1 MSKLFCI
8 KGSLEGKK
16 FEITQKIMVI
26 GRSAENDI
34 AAEDQG
40 ISRKHAKVYKRDDM
54 FFIEDL
60 GSRNG
65 VQINGKQVEKSALR
79 DNDVIRIGA
88 LAFKF
93 KTEDS
98 QSQSSGSLKTRTIRE
113 AAKSE
118 FSIEDIATVEKVK
131 DARSKIEAEIGK
143 IIIGQKEVVE
153 QLLTCL
159 FARGNLLLE
168 GVPGLAK
175 TLMIATLADILDLE
189 FKRIQFTPDL
199 MPSDITGT
207 DILQENPETKKR
219 EFKFIRGP
227 IFTNVLLADEI
238 NRTPPKT
245 QAALLEAMQE
255 YRVTAAGITY
265 DIELPFFV
273 LATQNPLE
281 QEGTYPL
288 PEAQMDRFMFKVNID
303 YPTRAEE
310 IEIALQTTKDKDS
323 QLSKVFTAEDI
334 LALQNLVRK
343 IPVSEHVVSYC
354 ADLVRATRPGLPG
367 TPAFVNEWLKWGAG
381 PRATQYLVLGGKARA
396 VLNGRVNVSVEDV
409 KAVAPQVLRH
419 RMFCNFNA
427 TSEGISV
434 DDVVTKLLDS
444 IHPNQL

>member
-1 MSKLFCI
+1 MSKLICI
-8 KGSLEGKK
+8 KGSLEGVK
-16 FEITQKIMVI
+16 FEITDVPKVI
-26 GRSAENDI
+26 GRSTENEI
-34 AAEDQG
+34 NAEDAG
-40 ISRKHAKVYKRDDM
+40 ISRKHAKVYKHDGM

-65 VQINGKQVEKSALR
+65 VQINGKQVEKSTLR

-88 LAFKF
+88 LALKF
-93 KTEDS
+93 KEDDS
-98 QSQSSGSLKTRTIRE
+98 QSESSISIKTKSLQK

-118 FSIEDIATVEKVK
+118 FSVEDIATVEKVK
-131 DARSKIEAEIGK
+131 EARTKIEAEIGK

-265 DIELPFFV
+265 DLELPFFV

-310 IEIALQTTKDKDS
+310 IEIALQTTKDRDAK
-323 QLSKVFTAEDI
+323 LSKVFSSEDI

-354 ADLVRATRPGLPG
+354 ADLVSATRPGLPDS
-367 TPAFVNEWLKWGAG
+367 PAFVNEWLKWGAG
-381 PRATQYLVLGGKARA
+381 PRATQYLVLGAKARA
-396 VLNGRVNVSVEDV
+396 VLNGRVNVSIEDV

-419 RMFCNFNA
+419 RIFCNFNA
-427 TSEGISV
+427 ASEGISPN
-434 DDVVTKLLDS
+434 DVVNKLLETV
-444 IHPNQL
+444 HHNQF